1 MITIVV
7 AQDENKIRDMLAQLL
22 KREGYNIST
31 HSSADTSAIN
41 ILSKDHDKNSG
52 TLKDKV
58 IELGNYLFKEKRGDV
73 YKTILDEIEKPLIE
87 SALEC
92 TDGNQLKAAKIL
104 GINRNTIRSKIKK
117 LCIDPKQWKSQ

>member
-7 AQDENKIRDMLAQLL
+7 AQDENKIKDMLTQLL
-22 KREGYNIST
+22 RQEGYNIST
-31 HSSADTSAIN
+31 HTDAGSSAIN
-41 ILSKDHDKNSG
+41 ILSKNNDKNCG

-58 IELGNYLFKEKRGDV
+58 IELGNSLYKEKRGDI

-87 SALEC
+87 NALEC

-117 LCIDPKQWKSQ
+117 LGIDPKKWKLQ